1 MITPLTPDLIRRLA
15 FVRYLLGVGID
26 QSRRPDPLAAV
37 ALLTLHDAAEMF
49 LQIVAEHQNASDQE
63 RNFIAYWNKLEKK
76 GVRLSHR
83 VAMERLN
90 AARVNL
96 KHRGVSPSHAD
107 IEGFRETVS
116 SFLLENAKEVLGI
129 DFDRLS
135 LTHLLKSDTVR
146 QLLEAAEAALGSGD
160 LQTAMGES
168 AQAFVRAMT
177 EYRSRPRR
185 TGQWTRGYD
194 LHGPFAANNLL
205 FGVSNVPREARR
217 IVEAIDRGAQGLAEA
232 ITIVGYN
239 LDFEGY
245 LLFKSHTPWVHQFIG
260 GRMQVEWNPN
270 SLPTDPELVRR
281 CVAFVV
287 DTTIRLEAGI

>member
-1 MITPLTPDLIRRLA
+1 MTTPLTPDLIRRLA

-146 QLLEAAEAALGSGD
+146 QLLEAAEAALTSGD
-160 LQTAMGES
+160 LQTAMSES
-168 AQAFVRAMT
+168 AQAFTPKPPEFQCRVFGDDPVARRRRGGRSITSSSAPIARAPSSAPKRIPHFAKT
-177 EYRSRPRR
+177 KGRRRPAATAPPSRPQQVALSTALMPARPSCA
-185 TGQWTRGYD
+185 RGN
-194 LHGPFAANNLL
+194 G
-205 FGVSNVPREARR
+205 
-217 IVEAIDRGAQGLAEA
+217 
-232 ITIVGYN
+232 
-239 LDFEGY
+239 
-245 LLFKSHTPWVHQFIG
+245 
-260 GRMQVEWNPN
+260 
-270 SLPTDPELVRR
+270 
-281 CVAFVV
+281 
-287 DTTIRLEAGI
+287 